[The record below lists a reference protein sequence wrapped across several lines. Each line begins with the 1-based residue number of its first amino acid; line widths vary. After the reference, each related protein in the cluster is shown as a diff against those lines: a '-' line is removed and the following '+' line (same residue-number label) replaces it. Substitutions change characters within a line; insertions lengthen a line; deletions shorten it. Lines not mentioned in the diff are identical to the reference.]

1 MGVAMTDPA
10 ITARTWTDWARTLLP
25 HVVQPVARVLID
37 GRSGS
42 GKSTL
47 AAQLVSLAAEIGT
60 AVQCVHV
67 EDMYPGWDG
76 LDAGSRAVVTEILE
90 PLRAGGQASWQTYDW
105 HAAGPGPHLHVDAAS
120 PLIIEGTGALTRAS
134 AALATFTIWVDADES
149 FRQSRAF
156 ARDGDIYRPHWQR
169 WADQEDRLLAHE
181 DSPALA
187 AIVIDAAAIEA
198 TTMKTTPI
206 EDVL

>member
-10 ITARTWTDWARTLLP
+10 MTARTWTDWARMLLP
-25 HVVQPVARVLID
+25 HVVRPGARVLID

-90 PLRAGGQASWQTYDW
+90 PLRASGQASWQTYDW
-105 HAAGPGPHLHVDAAS
+105 HAAGPGPHLHVDDAS

-169 WADQEDRLLAHE
+169 WADQEDRLLAQE

-187 AIVIDAAAIEA
+187 AIIIDAAAIEA
-198 TTMKTTPI
+198 TTI